1 MSREPDTSPQRCE
14 VAVVVP
20 AYNVEAQVADVLASM
35 PLFVAHVIVV
45 DDASTDG
52 TPAIVERAARED
64 ARIRVATHAKNRG
77 VGGAMVTGL
86 RVALELGARIVVK
99 MDADGQMNPARIP
112 DLIRPLIRGEADYA
126 KGNRFRDFQALRQMP
141 WLRRAGNMMM
151 SFVAKAATGYWH
163 CFDPT
168 NGFIAVRREVLAQ
181 LPLEEVHRSYYFE
194 TSMLGQLYL
203 LGAVVRDVPIPARYG
218 DEESH
223 LSIGRALFEFPV
235 RLVGS
240 LSRRLWLKNFL
251 YDFNMESVY
260 LVAGVPMLLA
270 GAIFGA
276 AKWVHYARLGLGAP
290 TGTVMIAALLV
301 ILGFQL
307 VLAAIAIDLQAV
319 PEEPLCPDPLPDPTR
334 SDPQQ
339 P

>member
-1 MSREPDTSPQRCE
+1 MSREPGNPAASCE

-20 AYNVEAQVADVLASM
+20 AYNVEAQVAGVLASM
-35 PLFVAHVIVV
+35 PAFVAHVIVV

-52 TPAIVERAARED
+52 TPAILERSARD
-64 ARIRVATHAKNRG
+64 DTRIRVETHRRNRG

-86 RVALELGARIVVK
+86 RVALQLGARIVVK
-99 MDADGQMNPARIP
+99 MDGDGQMNPARIP
-112 DLIRPLIRGEADYA
+112 DLIRPLLRGEADYA

-141 WLRRAGNMMM
+141 WLRRAGNMVL
-151 SFVAKAATGYWH
+151 SFLGKAATGYWH

-168 NGFIAVRREVLAQ
+168 NGFTAVRREVLAQ
-181 LPLEEVHRSYYFE
+181 LPLEDVHRSYYFE
-194 TSMLGQLYL
+194 TSMLGQLYI

-218 DEESH
+218 DEASH
-223 LSIGRALFEFPV
+223 LSIGRVLFEFPL

-240 LSRRLWLKNFL
+240 LTRRLWLKNFL

-260 LVAGVPMLLA
+260 LVTGVPMLLA

-276 AKWVHYARLGLGAP
+276 TKWVHYARLGLGAP

-319 PEEPLCPDPLPDPTR
+319 PEEPLCPEPLPDPTR
-334 SDPQQ
+334 PDPGG